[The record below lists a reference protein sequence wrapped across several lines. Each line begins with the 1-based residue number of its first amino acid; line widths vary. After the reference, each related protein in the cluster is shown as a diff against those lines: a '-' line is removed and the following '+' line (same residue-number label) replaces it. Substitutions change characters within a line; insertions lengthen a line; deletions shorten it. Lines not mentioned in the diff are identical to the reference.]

1 MRSTGYLLGITGAV
15 LSAFV
20 LTVAA
25 AEPELIPREVLFGN
39 ASRARPR
46 ISPEG
51 ERLAYLAP
59 YEGVMNV
66 WTKTLGATDDRPV
79 TVDPARPV
87 KKYWW
92 GHDGEHIFFL
102 RDDDGDENDHL
113 YRVPLA
119 GGAPVDL
126 TPYEGAKV
134 KLLKYDKRFPE
145 VAAIAMN
152 RREASAFD
160 VYALD
165 LRTGEAE
172 LLTENRGDIYGW
184 DVDAELA
191 VRGANVVLP
200 DGGEQYLVRDDASS
214 PWRVLVE
221 WDYEESL
228 TSGSVAFGGGDW
240 VYLLDS
246 REVNAARL
254 TRRNIR
260 TGETEVVG
268 GNPQYDVQS
277 YLFHPDTHEIQAY
290 AVYRARREWTV
301 VDEAVR
307 EDFEALA
314 RLDPGD
320 FYVENR
326 DHADRLWVVR
336 YDRDDASR
344 QYYLYDRRTR
354 EGTFLFEERPALGN
368 YALAAMEPISFKARD
383 GLEIHGYATFPPGKP
398 RASLPTVLYV
408 HGGPHV
414 RDRWGFHGLTQGL
427 ANRGYLVL
435 RINYRGSSGYGKAYL
450 NAGRKEWGGAMQ
462 EDLTDAVAWAVAQ
475 GWADAERVAIM
486 GGSYGGY
493 AALAGATFT
502 PDLYACAVAAMGP
515 SNLITFLET
524 IPPYW
529 KPFLARMKLRVGD
542 PETEADFLRA
552 RSPLFHVDRI
562 RIPMLLV
569 YGANDARVKLSEGE
583 QIREA
588 MEAKG
593 IDYEY
598 LVFADEGH
606 GFQQPHNRLR
616 YVAAAEAF
624 LAKHLG
630 GRYEPYENNE

>member
-1 MRSTGYLLGITGAV
+1 
-15 LSAFV
+15 
-20 LTVAA
+20 VAIV
-25 AEPELIPREVLFGN
+25 E
-39 ASRARPR
+39 
-46 ISPEG
+46 
-51 ERLAYLAP
+51 
-59 YEGVMNV
+59 
-66 WTKTLGATDDRPV
+66 
-79 TVDPARPV
+79 
-87 KKYWW
+87 
-92 GHDGEHIFFL
+92 
-102 RDDDGDENDHL
+102 
-113 YRVPLA
+113 
-119 GGAPVDL
+119 
-126 TPYEGAKV
+126 
-134 KLLKYDKRFPE
+134 
-145 VAAIAMN
+145 MN
-152 RREASAFD
+152 RREASVFD
-160 VYALD
+160 VYTLD
-165 LRTGEAE
+165 LRTGEETLIA
-172 LLTENRGDIYGW
+172 ENRGDIYGW

-200 DGGEQYLVRDDASS
+200 DGGEQYLVRDDASG

-221 WDYEESL
+221 WDYEESMG
-228 TSGSVAFGGGDW
+228 SGSIRFAGAGDW

-246 REVNAARL
+246 REANAARL
-254 TRRNIR
+254 TKMNIH
-260 TGETEVVG
+260 TGEAVVVG
-268 GNPQYDVQS
+268 ADPQYDVERF
-277 YLFHPDTHEIQAY
+277 LFHPDTDEIQAY
-290 AVYRARREWTV
+290 AVYRARCEWTAV
-301 VDEAVR
+301 EEAVR
-307 EDFEALA
+307 EDFDVLA

-320 FYVENR
+320 FYVEDR

-344 QYYLYDRRTR
+344 QYYLYDRESQ
-354 EGTFLFEERPALGN
+354 EGTFLFERRPELSK
-368 YALAAMEPISFKARD
+368 YVLAPMEPISFAARD
-383 GLEIHGYATFPPGKP
+383 GLTIHGYATFPPGKP
-398 RASLPTVLYV
+398 RANLPTVLYV

-414 RDRWGFHGLTQGL
+414 RDRWAFHSLVQGL

-462 EDLTDAVAWAVAQ
+462 DDLTDAVAWAVAQ
-475 GWADAERVAIM
+475 GWTDAERVAIM

-542 PETEADFLRA
+542 PETEADFLRS

-562 RIPMLLV
+562 KIPMLLV

-616 YVAAAEAF
+616 YVAAAEGF

-630 GRYEPYENNE
+630 GRYEPYEEE